1 MSKNIS
7 STRNKA
13 RRISKKAQAIS
24 FDKYDLYEESVQ
36 SPRSDVEF
44 YVQTYKEL
52 KKKKPKFF
60 REDFCGTFSLSAEWV
75 KFNSNHVA
83 YGLDIDPE
91 PMDYGRKYY
100 EGKLSADQ
108 KKRLHIADKNVL
120 TGPLPAVDVAVAMNF
135 SYFCFKNRPLLKK
148 YFQNVYNSI
157 RKDGLFIVD
166 IFGGSQCY
174 DAIEDVHKKKNFTYY
189 WDQVSFDP
197 ISNFALFYIH
207 FRVKGKKVTKV
218 FKYDWR
224 MWSIPEIRDLMEEVG
239 FKKTHVYW
247 EGTTRKGEGDGKF
260 KRTEKGESCLSW
272 IAYIAAEK

>member
-1 MSKNIS
+1 MPLTKSP
-7 STRNKA
+7 TRNKA
-13 RRISKKAQAIS
+13 RRIAKKSQAIS
-24 FDKYDLYEESVQ
+24 FDKYDLYEKSVQ
-36 SPRSDVEF
+36 SPRSDIEF

-75 KFNSNHVA
+75 KFNSGHVA

-91 PMDYGRKYY
+91 PMDYGRQYF
-100 EGKLSADQ
+100 ESRLNADQ
-108 KKRLHIADKNVL
+108 KKRLHIQDHNVL
-120 TGPLPAVDVAVAMNF
+120 VGPLPSVDVAVAMNF
-135 SYFCFKNRPLLKK
+135 SYFCFKTRPLLKQ

-174 DAIEDVHKKKNFTYY
+174 DTIEDVHKKKKFTYY

-207 FRVKGKKVTKV
+207 FRVNGKKVTKV

-224 MWSIPEIRDLMEEVG
+224 MWSIPEVRELMEEVG

-247 EGTTRKGEGDGKF
+247 EGTTRRGEGDGKF

-272 IAYIAAEK
+272 IAYITAEK

>member
-1 MSKNIS
+1 MPKKIS
-7 STRNKA
+7 ATRNKA
-13 RRISKKAQAIS
+13 RRVAKKSQAIG

-36 SPRSDVEF
+36 SPKSDVEL

-52 KKKKPKFF
+52 KNKKPKSF

-75 KFNSNHVA
+75 KLNPQHVA

-91 PMDYGRKYY
+91 PMDYGRNYFDS
-100 EGKLSADQ
+100 KLSADQ
-108 KKRLHIADKNVL
+108 KKRLHIMEHNVL
-120 TGPLPAVDVAVAMNF
+120 VAPLPAVDIAVAMNF
-135 SYFCFKNRPLLKK
+135 SYFCFKTRPLLKQ
-148 YFQNVYNSI
+148 YFKNVYNSI

-174 DAIEDVHKKKNFTYY
+174 DAIEDVHKKKKFTYY

-224 MWSIPEIRDLMEEVG
+224 MWSIPEVRELMEEVG

>member
-1 MSKNIS
+1 MPLTKSP
-7 STRNKA
+7 TRNKA
-13 RRISKKAQAIS
+13 RRIAKKTQAIS
-24 FDKYDLYEESVQ
+24 FDKYDLYEKSVQ
-36 SPRSDVEF
+36 SPRSDIEF

-75 KFNSNHVA
+75 KFNSGHVA

-91 PMDYGRKYY
+91 PMDYGRQYF
-100 EGKLSADQ
+100 ESRLNADQ
-108 KKRLHIADKNVL
+108 KKRLHIKDHNVL
-120 TGPLPAVDVAVAMNF
+120 VGPLPSVDVAVAMNF
-135 SYFCFKNRPLLKK
+135 SYFCFKTRPLLKQ

-174 DAIEDVHKKKNFTYY
+174 DTIEDVHKKKKFTYY

-207 FRVKGKKVTKV
+207 FRVNGKKVTKV

-224 MWSIPEIRDLMEEVG
+224 MWSIPEVRELMEEVG

>member
-1 MSKNIS
+1 MPLTKSP
-7 STRNKA
+7 TRNKA
-13 RRISKKAQAIS
+13 RRIAKKTQAIS
-24 FDKYDLYEESVQ
+24 FDKYDLYEKSVQ
-36 SPRSDVEF
+36 SPRSDIEF

-75 KFNSNHVA
+75 KFNSGHVA

-91 PMDYGRKYY
+91 PMDYGRQYF
-100 EGKLSADQ
+100 ESRLNADQ
-108 KKRLHIADKNVL
+108 KKRLHIKDHNVL
-120 TGPLPAVDVAVAMNF
+120 VGPLPSVDVAVAMNF
-135 SYFCFKNRPLLKK
+135 SYFCFKTRPLLKQ

-174 DAIEDVHKKKNFTYY
+174 DTIEDVHKKKKFTYY

-207 FRVKGKKVTKV
+207 FRVNGKKVTKV

-224 MWSIPEIRDLMEEVG
+224 MWSIPEVRELMEEVG

-272 IAYIAAEK
+272 IAYITAEK